1 LSFVPTLLRARLVG
15 EGRKLYRE
23 QYAFPKVTE
32 RIRAIYARSARR
44 GGALTATGECSTSG
58 KRALSV
64 FEALAAIDP
73 ETFVEAVPYDARI
86 FGVWSLDA
94 LGLCC
99 FRLGR
104 FAESAR
110 YYARAEGLTP
120 DGGEY
125 RAKRQLAEA
134 RASRE
139 SRMTATP

>member
-1 LSFVPTLLRARLVG
+1 MQYKRQ
-15 EGRKLYRE
+15 EGL
-23 QYAFPKVTE
+23 A
-32 RIRAIYARSARR
+32 
-44 GGALTATGECSTSG
+44 
-58 KRALSV
+58 V

-73 ETFVEAVPYDARI
+73 GTFVDEAVAYDARI

-110 YYARAEGLTP
+110 YYARAEWLTP

-134 RASRE
+134 RALRE